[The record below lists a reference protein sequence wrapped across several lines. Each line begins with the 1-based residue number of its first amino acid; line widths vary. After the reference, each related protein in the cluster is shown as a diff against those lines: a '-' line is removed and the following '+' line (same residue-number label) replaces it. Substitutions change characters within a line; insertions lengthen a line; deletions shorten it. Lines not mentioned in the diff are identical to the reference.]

1 MTVSLQSVY
10 ICRQEKHISFSVEL
24 HKMHVDAFA
33 GQKSS
38 QTSPNVAGLTPTA
51 GSDVS
56 PLTRS

>member
-10 ICRQEKHISFSVEL
+10 TCRQEKHISFSVQL
-24 HKMHVDAFA
+24 HEMHVGAFA
-33 GQKSS
+33 GQKSA

-56 PLTRS
+56 QLTRA